1 MNTLRHR
8 VKLGPAA
15 WRKDQQPVTRKE
27 TLMNAR
33 VISLL
38 GILVVGAPSVLS
50 AQGRLSS
57 IPQRLSLAEA
67 LDLAETYNPIYLQI
81 ANDRG
86 PAAWGVRNAYAN
98 FIPSFTAS
106 SNATYQGAGVQ
117 RFLTTEFRQPSA
129 TIGSSYSLSLSWQ
142 LDGNTLLQP
151 GVQKAALSAADA
163 SIDAGRMTLRSNIV
177 QQYLAVVEAEAQVE
191 LQERQVERNI
201 ENLRLSQARFDVGQT
216 TMIDVRQAEVAKG
229 QSDVGLLQA
238 RQSVIVETLRLFQ
251 QMGVPA
257 PEDITMVSLSD
268 TFPVVEPIWSLDD
281 LLSDADAYNP
291 DVGALR
297 ARETSAEW
305 NERSTKSRWLPT
317 VSFFARWSGFTQQF
331 KNSSFLVPQEQA
343 AAAVNIAS
351 CAEANVI
358 NQDFNSRLGLN
369 RPIISDCTARYG
381 LSPQDEAAI
390 LESQSAFPFGFA
402 NNPFLAQLQIQLP
415 IFDQFDRNLRISQSS
430 AQAED
435 AREMR
440 RARELQVRTD
450 VSQQYYGLLASYESI
465 SIQDNN
471 RVLAQDGL
479 RLARERYRVGVGTFF
494 ELLDAQL
501 AAQQAEADY
510 IRALFDYHRALVG
523 LEAAVGRRLR

>member
-1 MNTLRHR
+1 
-8 VKLGPAA
+8 
-15 WRKDQQPVTRKE
+15 
-27 TLMNAR
+27 MNAR
-33 VISLL
+33 AISLL
-38 GILVVGAPSVLS
+38 GILAVGAPSVLS

-57 IPQRLSLAEA
+57 IPQQLSLEEA
-67 LDLAETYNPIYLQI
+67 LDLAETYSPTYLQT
-81 ANDRG
+81 ANDRA

-117 RFLTTEFRQPSA
+117 RFLIQEFRQPSA

-142 LDGNTLLQP
+142 FNGNTLLQP

-163 SIDAGRMTLRSNIV
+163 SIDAARMTLRSNIV
-177 QQYLAVVEAEAQVE
+177 QQYLAVLEAEAQVE

-216 TMIDVRQAEVAKG
+216 TMIDVRRAEVAKG
-229 QSDVGLLQA
+229 QSDVALLQA
-238 RQSVIVETLRLFQ
+238 GQSVIVETLRLFQ

-281 LLSDADAYNP
+281 LLTEADAYNP

-317 VSFFARWSGFTQQF
+317 VSLFARWAGFTQQF
-331 KNSSFLVPQEQA
+331 TDGSFLLPQEQA

-351 CAEANVI
+351 CNEANII
-358 NQDFNSRLGLN
+358 NQDFNTRLGVN
-369 RPIISDCTARYG
+369 RPIISDCTTRYG
-381 LSPQDEAAI
+381 LTPEDEAAI
-390 LESQSAFPFGFA
+390 LESQSAFPFHFS
-402 NNPFLAQLQIQLP
+402 NNPFQAQLTVSLP
-415 IFDQFDRNLRISQSS
+415 IFDQFDRNLQVSQAS

-435 AREMR
+435 AAEAR
-440 RARELQVRTD
+440 RARELLVRTD
-450 VSQQYYGLLASYESI
+450 VSQQYYGLQASYQSI
-465 SIQDNN
+465 AIQDNN
-471 RVLAQDGL
+471 RVQAQDGL